1 MKRILAITTLA
12 GATTFGLFAFMA
24 FLVNND
30 KIAPVDATPTPIVEF
45 AQIPDEKSAIKIV
58 RFVNNPPP
66 APKAMPR
73 TFETPTETN
82 VDGDFD
88 YGSPVIKMASAG
100 PSLIIGGSSRDG
112 EARPV
117 VRINPKYPT
126 GAARDG
132 VEGWVKL
139 RFDINEIGGVTNIEV
154 IDAEPKR
161 VFNKA
166 ARQALRK
173 WKYRAKSADGKTM
186 VQKGL
191 TVQLDFN
198 MNQQSST

>member
-1 MKRILAITTLA
+1 MKKMIMIISLA

-30 KIAPVDATPTPIVEF
+30 QVAPAEMLPTPVVEF
-45 AQIPDEKSAIKIV
+45 AQVPDEKPAVERV
-58 RFVNNPPP
+58 RFKNNPPP
-66 APKAMPR
+66 APEPMPR
-73 TFETPTETN
+73 TTITPTET
-82 VDGDFD
+82 VMDGDFD
-88 YGSPVIKMASAG
+88 YGNPEIKVASTE
-100 PSLIIGGSSRDG
+100 PSLTLGGGSRDSD
-112 EARPV
+112 ARPV
-117 VRINPKYPT
+117 VRINPKYPVE
-126 GAARDG
+126 AARDG
-132 VEGWVKL
+132 IEGWVKL

-173 WKYRAKSADGKTM
+173 WKYRAKSEDGKTI

>member
-1 MKRILAITTLA
+1 MKRILTITSIA

-30 KIAPVDATPTPIVEF
+30 QVVPAEAEPTIVVEF
-45 AQIPDEKSAIKIV
+45 AQIPDERPAEV
-58 RFVNNPPP
+58 RKPFQNNPPP
-66 APKAMPR
+66 APKPMPR
-73 TFETPTETN
+73 TFEAPTETS
-82 VDGDFD
+82 VDGEFD
-88 YGSPVIKMASAG
+88 YGNPVVQIASAG
-100 PSLIIGGSSRDG
+100 PSLTMGGGSRDSD
-112 EARPV
+112 ARPV

-173 WKYRAKSADGKTM
+173 WKYRAKSEDGKTM

>member
-1 MKRILAITTLA
+1 MKKVLTITAFA
-12 GATTFGLFAFMA
+12 GATTFGLFTFMA

-30 KIAPVDATPTPIVEF
+30 KIAPVDAVPTPIVEF
-45 AQIPDEKSAIKIV
+45 AQIPDEKSVIKIV
-58 RFVNNPPP
+58 RFENNPPP
-66 APKAMPR
+66 APKPMPR
-73 TFETPTETN
+73 TFETPTETS

-88 YGSPVIKMASAG
+88 YGSPVIKIASAG
-100 PSLIIGGSSRDG
+100 PSLTMGGGSRDS

-117 VRINPKYPT
+117 VRINPKYPIA
-126 GAARDG
+126 AARDG
-132 VEGWVKL
+132 IEGWVKL
-139 RFDINEIGGVTNIEV
+139 RFDINAIGGVTNIEV

-173 WKYRAKSADGKTM
+173 WKYRAKSEDGKTM
-186 VQKGL
+186 VQQGL